1 MQKSTRKWLVLLL
14 AAALL
19 GIVVF
24 QARRFSGSG
33 EFSGTKLLTA
43 VRGADPVLLA
53 VSLVG
58 IYACYALRALRWQVL
73 QRNLGPSHFW
83 SIYQLTLAGF
93 AAIFLLGR
101 PGEPIRPL
109 LLARKEKLPVSGLFG
124 IYLLE
129 RILDAASTLV
139 VAALGLILIQARHG
153 ETTAKFAAAFRTAGA
168 VLGLGLLV
176 SIAILVYLRSH
187 GTPLLEKRVAA
198 WQASDSWKAGV
209 GRVALGL
216 VRGVQTIRSWR
227 DLATTVFF
235 SAAHWI
241 LVLMIY
247 LWISHAFAGSLAELN
262 LGDAMLVM
270 AFALV
275 GSVVQLPGVGGGSQV
290 GSFVAY
296 TAIFGVEKEPAA
308 AASIV
313 LWLITFAGVS
323 LIGAPILIH
332 QGFSLGQLKE
342 MAEHEKEELEHSN
355 S

>member
-1 MQKSTRKWLVLLL
+1 MHKSTRKWLLLLL

-19 GIVVF
+19 GVVVF
-24 QARRFSGSG
+24 QARRFSGTG
-33 EFSGTKLLTA
+33 EFSGAKLLAA
-43 VRGADPVLLA
+43 VRGADPLLLA
-53 VSLVG
+53 VSLIG
-58 IYACYALRALRWQVL
+58 IYVCYALRALRWHVL
-73 QRNLGPSHFW
+73 QRNLGLSHLW
-83 SIYQLTLAGF
+83 TIYQLTLAGF

-109 LLARKEKLPVSGLFG
+109 LLARKERLPVAGLFG

-139 VAALGLILIQARHG
+139 VAALGLILIQARHS
-153 ETTAKFAAAFRTAGA
+153 ETTGKFATAFRTAGT
-168 VLGLGLLV
+168 VLGLGLLI
-176 SIAILVYLRSH
+176 SIAILVYLRLH
-187 GTPLLEKRVAA
+187 GTALLERRVAT
-198 WQASDSWKAGV
+198 WHASGSWKTRT
-209 GRVALGL
+209 GRVVLGL

-227 DLATTVFF
+227 DLAMALFF
-235 SAAHWI
+235 SAAHWV
-241 LVLMIY
+241 LVLVIY
-247 LWISHAFAGSLAELN
+247 LWISHAFGGSLGSLN

-342 MAEHEKEELEHSN
+342 MAEHEKEELERQDS
-355 S
+355 

>member
-1 MQKSTRKWLVLLL
+1 MLQSTRKWLVLLF
-14 AAALL
+14 AGALL
-19 GIVVF
+19 AGVAY
-24 QARRFSGSG
+24 QAQRLFGSG
-33 EFSGTKLLTA
+33 EFSGSKLLAA
-43 VRGADPVLLA
+43 VRDADPLLLGL
-53 VSLVG
+53 SLVA
-58 IYACYALRALRWQVL
+58 IYGCYALRALRWHAL
-73 QRNLGPSHFW
+73 QQNLGPSHFW

-109 LLARKEKLPVSGLFG
+109 LLARKEKLPVAGLFG

-153 ETTAKFAAAFRTAGA
+153 ETTGKFAAAFRTAGA
-168 VLGLGLLV
+168 ALGLGLLV
-176 SIAILVYLRSH
+176 SIAVLVYLRWH
-187 GTPLLEKRVAA
+187 GTALLESRAA
-198 WQASDSWKAGV
+198 GWQASDDWRANI
-209 GRVALGL
+209 GRVVLGL

-227 DLATTVFF
+227 DLAMALFF
-235 SAAHWI
+235 SAAHWV

-247 LWISHAFAGSLAELN
+247 LWISRSFGGSLAALN

-270 AFALV
+270 AFTLV

-313 LWLITFAGVS
+313 LWLITFTAVS

-342 MAEHEKEELEHSN
+342 MAEHEKEELQRQDC
-355 S
+355 